1 MALPGLHG
9 KVLISFLGA
18 PDPHN
23 QPLSSPLSLNLGLS
37 LHTVPLS
44 PPFSVFCVR
53 IPSESPF
60 TRLLPPWEV
69 HWAMSRQLF
78 NADSH
83 TPELLLTT
91 KLYETDVEDAGN
103 RKPQINRE
111 TTSCRSR
118 VLLATGKKDSDAGK
132 DRGQEEKGV
141 TEDEMVG
148 WHHWLSGHEFE
159 QTLGDSEGREAW
171 RATVHGFTK
180 SWTQL
185 SDWTTVFTQGYLAK
199 GITEER
205 LLSPSNSSWQGD

>member
-1 MALPGLHG
+1 
-9 KVLISFLGA
+9 
-18 PDPHN
+18 
-23 QPLSSPLSLNLGLS
+23 
-37 LHTVPLS
+37 
-44 PPFSVFCVR
+44 
-53 IPSESPF
+53 
-60 TRLLPPWEV
+60 
-69 HWAMSRQLF
+69 MSRQLF

-148 WHHWLSGHEFE
+148 WHH
-159 QTLGDSEGREAW
+159 
-171 RATVHGFTK
+171 
-180 SWTQL
+180 
-185 SDWTTVFTQGYLAK
+185 
-199 GITEER
+199 
-205 LLSPSNSSWQGD
+205 